1 MRHETLTLYKFYELN
16 EEAQDR
22 AIKEVGPA
30 ITEYANDDDCH
41 EYRAAL
47 TEIEKA
53 FGIKVDDYTVGS
65 YYPYDF
71 RFHFTESRW
80 ANIDWDDITEARK
93 PSLLLRYFNW
103 VDDCCREGK
112 YYFGRAHYN
121 EVDHTVTM
129 IERHSK
135 VLFPEYD
142 CMLTGT
148 WCTNAVDDIMND
160 FWPLYRTGYSI
171 REFVNFMLNRFFLF
185 WQEDLEYHESRAYI
199 VDEIDSQEMEFLAD
213 GRRYC

>member
-30 ITEYANDDDCH
+30 ITEDANDCDCY

-65 YYPYDF
+65 YGRCDF
-71 RFHFTESRW
+71 DFHFTEGRFVNW
-80 ANIDWDDITEARK
+80 DWDDMTNTDN
-93 PSLLLRYFNW
+93 PSLLLRYYNW
-103 VDDCCREGK
+103 VDDRCREGK
-112 YYFGRAHYN
+112 YYSKSRINADGKFSY
-121 EVDHTVTM
+121 VQK
-129 IERHSK
+129 HSK
-135 VLFPEYD
+135 VLFPEYS

-148 WCTNAVDDIMND
+148 WCTNAVDDVMND
-160 FWPLYRTGYSI
+160 FWQFYKRGFTI
-171 REFVNFMLNRFFLF
+171 REFVSEMLERFFRF
-185 WQEDLEYHESRAYI
+185 WQEDLEYHESRDYI
-199 VDEIDSQEMEFLAD
+199 VDEIDTQGMEFLAD